1 MFDSRNS
8 FNKSPVGA
16 VKEGTR
22 IHFKI
27 TVPRYLSCN
36 EAVLIIEKEDTRER
50 FLRGMFWCG
59 KDDKKDEEWWECH
72 FTPQTTGIYFYY
84 FEIKTSRG
92 RMSLY
97 RGVCKNEIGKVS
109 NGKKWQQTVY
119 SKDFK
124 TPDWLS
130 GGIMYQIFPDRFYR
144 SDKGNTYL
152 YPDRKLHSNFHD
164 IPDWLPNSAGK
175 ITNSDYFGGNL
186 KGITEKLPY
195 LKDLGVTCIYLNP
208 IFEAHSN
215 HRYNT
220 ANYSIIDP
228 LLGDEDDFTE
238 LTDECKK
245 LGIKLILDGVFSHTG
260 SDSIYFNRE
269 GRYGMGGAYNDKKS
283 PYYSWYN
290 FRKWPEDYECWW
302 NFDTLPNTNETN
314 PHYNNYINGEGGIVE
329 SWIKKGA
336 SGWRLDVADELPD
349 EFLDT
354 LYERVKKT
362 DPEAIVLGEVWEDA
376 SNKMAY
382 GTLRRYLLGDQMDT
396 VMNYPFRDAILGFLD
411 GDHASLCMETIE
423 SIVENYPPEC
433 TRLLMNHIGTHDTER
448 AVTHL
453 SGKYRDYFTRDEQSK
468 FTLNSEER
476 VIAHKKM
483 KLATLMQFTLPGVPC
498 IYYGDEVGLEGG
510 RDPFNRAFYPWGN
523 ENQTLLEWYKEL
535 KDLRNSSELFK
546 EGLFKNVYSHGDII
560 SYERYSL
567 DETGKIKEELFFAI
581 NRSGKDVKL
590 PVDFTGTP
598 ETIMGENYSEIFTL
612 PPYGFSVLKIK

>member
-8 FNKSPVGA
+8 FNKNPVGA
-16 VKEGTR
+16 VKEQTR

-27 TVPRYLSCN
+27 TIPRYLSCN

-72 FTPQTTGIYFYY
+72 FTPEKTGIYFYY

-97 RGVCKNEIGKVS
+97 RGVGKNEIGKVS
-109 NGKKWQQTVY
+109 NGRKWQQTVY

-124 TPDWLS
+124 TPDWLA

-144 SDKGNTYL
+144 SENGSTFL
-152 YPDRKLHSNFHD
+152 YPDRKLHDNIHD
-164 IPDWLPNSAGK
+164 IPDWQPNKEGK
-175 ITNSDYFGGNL
+175 ITNSDYFAGNL
-186 KGITEKLPY
+186 KGIMEKLPY
-195 LKDLGVTCIYLNP
+195 LKNLGVTCIYLNP

-228 LLGDEDDFTE
+228 LLGSEEDFRE
-238 LTDECKK
+238 LAEECEKS
-245 LGIKLILDGVFSHTG
+245 GIKLILDGVFSHTG

-269 GRYGMGGAYNDKKS
+269 GRYGVGGAYNDKKS
-283 PYYSWYN
+283 PYYNWYS
-290 FRKWPEDYECWW
+290 FRSWPEDYECWW
-302 NFDTLPNTNETN
+302 NFDTLPNVNETN
-314 PHYNNYINGEGGIVE
+314 PHYNEYINGKGGIVE
-329 SWIKKGA
+329 SWLQKGA
-336 SGWRLDVADELPD
+336 FGWRLDVADELPD
-349 EFLDT
+349 EFLDN
-354 LYERVKKT
+354 LYKRVKET

-376 SNKMAY
+376 SNKKAY
-382 GTLRRYLLGDQMDT
+382 GTLRRYLLGGQMDT

-448 AVTHL
+448 AITHL
-453 SGKYRDYFTRDEQSK
+453 SGKYRDYFTREEQAK
-468 FTLNSEER
+468 LTLNSEER

-483 KLATLMQFTLPGVPC
+483 KLATLLQFTLPGVPS
-498 IYYGDEVGLEGG
+498 IYYGDEVGLEGC
-510 RDPFNRAFYPWGN
+510 RDPFNRGFYPWGN
-523 ENQTLLEWYKEL
+523 EDSSLLEWYMEL
-535 KDLRNSSELFK
+535 KDLRNSSSIFK
-546 EGLFKNVYSHGDII
+546 ESRFKNVHSHGDIM
-560 SYERYSL
+560 SFRRFTE
-567 DETGKIKEELFFAI
+567 DEKGNKLEEIFVAV
-581 NRSGKDVKL
+581 NRSCKEIRL
-590 PVDFTGTP
+590 PVEFNAPKTLL
-598 ETIMGENYSEIFTL
+598 GEEYKDNFTL
-612 PPYGFSVLKIK
+612 PPYGYTVLKIK